1 MLKQACYLCCIK
13 MNAGGEM
20 LAFFFLTVRGGRNV
34 PFKVEFGEG
43 GVTENSALKNSL
55 SNAFSHCS

>member
-1 MLKQACYLCCIK
+1 

-34 PFKVEFGEG
+34 PFMVEFGEG
-43 GVTENSALKNSL
+43 VVTENSVLKNSL